1 MLWNTRHQV
10 LVIFLSPR
18 DSINRPLSQFRA
30 RSSSGP
36 FPEFCLILRDQLL
49 KPGKLVHSTTITT
62 QTTLGKAFWLYKWFR
77 LPKQYI
83 FPVLVIIGQ
92 SINQH
97 SQSLCNKVSA
107 DPWVRRR
114 LRRVGRRIISFPIS
128 VWLDRCKFQVLVCLC
143 CRGKASDRVAAI
155 RCDQIGLSNDFH
167 LAVQYSG
174 GTRFLVNERET
185 RWYHRRKRRAFR
197 SSVSKSTCSGSGPG

>member
-1 MLWNTRHQV
+1 MVRINSENLKTKFARTKHHPMWRNCMQHHLTRQ
-10 LVIFLSPR
+10 P
-18 DSINRPLSQFRA
+18 
-30 RSSSGP
+30 
-36 FPEFCLILRDQLL
+36 
-49 KPGKLVHSTTITT
+49 
-62 QTTLGKAFWLYKWFR
+62 
-77 LPKQYI
+77 
-83 FPVLVIIGQ
+83 
-92 SINQH
+92 NQH

-114 LRRVGRRIISFPIS
+114 RRRVGRRIISFPIS

-185 RWYHRRKRRAFR
+185 RWYHRSKRRAFR